1 MDSTMTKTVAIH
13 QPNFLPW
20 LGFFHKWKNADVF
33 VLLDEVQLVR
43 RTYLTRV
50 QILERGSQASINVPV
65 KHTGTQN
72 ISIRNALIDQSQWR
86 PGKLISRLQYAYGK
100 SPYWAE
106 LEPGLTSILM
116 QSHEGLFHLNQAL
129 IMWLGV
135 EWLQLSAEKVSLQS
149 ELGGT
154 GQQSDLMISLTRK
167 AGGTTYLSGGHEPSA
182 TTENPVGAAAYNDPE
197 AYAMASIELLYQ
209 NFSPF
214 PYDQGGHPYVSG
226 LSVLDALAWLGPEG
240 TRAHL
245 EHYGAVG
252 K

>member
-1 MDSTMTKTVAIH
+1 MGSTMTKTVAIH

-20 LGFFHKWKNADVF
+20 LGFFHKWKSADAF

-50 QILERGSQASINVPV
+50 QILEQGTQSSINVPV
-65 KHTGTQN
+65 KHTGTQD
-72 ISIRNALIDQSQWR
+72 IPIRDALIDQSQWR
-86 PGKLISRLQYAYGK
+86 PQKLISRLQYAYGK
-100 SPYWAE
+100 SPYWNDLA
-106 LEPGLTSILM
+106 PGLTSILL
-116 QSHEGLFHLNQAL
+116 QPHEGLFPLNQAL

-135 EWLQLSAEKVSLQS
+135 EWLQLPKERVFLQS
-149 ELGGT
+149 KLGGT
-154 GQQSDLMISLTRK
+154 GQQSELMISLTQK
-167 AGGTTYLSGGHEPSA
+167 AGGTIYLSGGRDPNTHKES
-182 TTENPVGAAAYNDPE
+182 PVGAAAYNDPE
-197 AYAMASIELLYQ
+197 AYRMASIELIYQ
-209 NFSPF
+209 NFSPS
-214 PYDQGGHPYVSG
+214 PYDQGGHPFVPG